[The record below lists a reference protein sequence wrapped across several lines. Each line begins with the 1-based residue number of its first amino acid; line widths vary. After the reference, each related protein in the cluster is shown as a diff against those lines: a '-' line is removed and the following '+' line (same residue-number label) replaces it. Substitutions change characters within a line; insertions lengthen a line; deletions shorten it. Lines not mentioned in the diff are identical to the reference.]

1 MPAREPNKRDN
12 IMQRYG
18 QTIAVTVEDLTRSD
32 DGEAVM
38 TYTTYE
44 KLASRKRLNK
54 IDSGGGLG
62 RRVQIEYSSL
72 PERFRRRFEAK
83 YGDPEEL
90 LRQDK
95 PALVIN
101 AEARRFF
108 AGIEPG
114 TFRLPNGE
122 TLPDDKVEEYTLNA
136 SVLDVLH
143 AEVEKQRL
151 GRNRLKQSTRIIW
164 ENILASAE
172 RLRADFHHTL
182 PNNEARLKDKVRTYE
197 REGFICL
204 VSKKFCN
211 ANKTKITP
219 EGGRLLIALRR
230 SRVPVYTLRQIFD
243 EYNRRAE
250 RKGWKT
256 LESINS
262 VTSYLERP
270 DVAPKWWAAVYGE
283 LSARQKFDRKQQTIL
298 PGVRDAL
305 WYGDGTKLNL
315 YYKGRDKDGR
325 LVKKTVMVYEVIDA
339 YSEMLLG
346 YSIGETEN
354 AELQRRAFRM
364 AIETAGHKPFEIV
377 TDNQGGQKTTDSL
390 SFMSRI
396 CRISRRT
403 APHTPQAKTIESV
416 FNRFQHE
423 VLHADSGYTGQNI
436 TAKSRDSRPNLEFIE
451 ANVDNLYTFEEM
463 CAAYADYRQ
472 RWNDLRHPESKMS
485 RREMYLRSQNPEAP
499 ALSQYDYME
508 MFWSVTERPSEFT
521 SSGITIQVAG
531 QRYSYEVLDAEG
543 HPDMEFRRS
552 NTTRKFFVR
561 YDPDDMTRVWL
572 CTKPAVGGLRMV
584 VPAVPYAVVHRAIQE
599 QTPEEQAFLR
609 ETIEAN
615 KRERIRRQME
625 GYELEVAHGV
635 APEQHGLR
643 TPRLQG
649 LSSRAQERLL
659 DRYADAAL
667 SDCPPQEERCEPIA
681 VGQVEKQIS
690 NMTFDEVSLI
700 SKF

>member
-1 MPAREPNKRDN
+1 
-12 IMQRYG
+12 
-18 QTIAVTVEDLTRSD
+18 
-32 DGEAVM
+32 M

-44 KLASRKRLNK
+44 KLSSRKRLKK

-72 PERFRRRFEAK
+72 PERFRKRFEAK

-108 AGIEPG
+108 AGLEPE

-151 GRNRLKQSTRIIW
+151 GRNRLKNSTRIIW

-182 PNNEARLKDKVRTYE
+182 PNNEARLKDKLRTYE

-256 LESINS
+256 LESMNS

-315 YYKGRDKDGR
+315 YYKGRDKDGG

-377 TDNQGGQKTTDSL
+377 TDNQGGQKTNDSL

-396 CRISRRT
+396 CHITRKT
-403 APHTPQAKTIESV
+403 APHTPQAKSIESV
-416 FNRFQHE
+416 FGRFQRE
-423 VLHADSGYTGQNI
+423 VLHADWRFTGQNI
-436 TAKSRDSRPNLEFIE
+436 TATSRDSRPNSEFIG

-543 HPDMEFRRS
+543 RPDMEFRRT

-584 VPAVPYAVVHRAIQE
+584 APAVPYAVVHRAIQE

-609 ETIEAN
+609 ETLEAN

-649 LSSRAQERLL
+649 LKPREQERLL

-667 SDCPPQEERCEPIA
+667 SDCALQEERCEPVS

-690 NMTFDEVSLI
+690 NMTFDEVSFYNRL
-700 SKF
+700 

>member
-1 MPAREPNKRDN
+1 M
-12 IMQRYG
+12 
-18 QTIAVTVEDLTRSD
+18 EDLTRSD

-38 TYTTYE
+38 TRYNYKILANRG
-44 KLASRKRLNK
+44 KLIVLRPGK
-54 IDSGGGLG
+54 GLG
-62 RRVQIEYSSL
+62 SCALIEYSSL
-72 PERFRRRFEAK
+72 PERFRKRFEAK

-256 LESINS
+256 LESMNS

-315 YYKGRDKDGR
+315 YYKGRDKDGC

-396 CRISRRT
+396 CHISRRT

-609 ETIEAN
+609 ETLEAN
-615 KRERIRRQME
+615 KRERILRQME

-659 DRYADAAL
+659 DRYADATL
-667 SDCPPQEERCEPIA
+667 SDCTPQEEHCEPVA

-690 NMTFDEVSLI
+690 NMTFDQMSFFN
-700 SKF
+700 KF

>member
-1 MPAREPNKRDN
+1 
-12 IMQRYG
+12 MQRYG

-44 KLASRKRLNK
+44 KLASRKRLKK

-90 LRQDK
+90 LRQDR

-101 AEARRFF
+101 TEARRFF

-256 LESINS
+256 LESMNS
-262 VTSYLERP
+262 VISYLDRP

-325 LVKKTVMVYEVIDA
+325 LVKKTAMVYEVIDA

-346 YSIGETEN
+346 YCIGEAEN

-390 SFMSRI
+390 NFMSRI
-396 CRISRRT
+396 CHITRKT
-403 APHTPQAKTIESV
+403 APHTPQAKSIESV
-416 FNRFQHE
+416 FGRFQRE
-423 VLHADSGYTGQNI
+423 VLHADWRFTGQNI
-436 TAKSRDSRPNLEFIE
+436 TATSRDSRPNSEFIG

-543 HPDMEFRRS
+543 HPNMEFRRS

-609 ETIEAN
+609 ETLEAN
-615 KRERIRRQME
+615 KRERILRQME

-659 DRYADAAL
+659 DCYADAAL
-667 SDCPPQEERCEPIA
+667 SDCTPQEEHCEPIA

-690 NMTFDEVSLI
+690 NMTFDQMSFFN
-700 SKF
+700 KF

>member
-1 MPAREPNKRDN
+1 M
-12 IMQRYG
+12 
-18 QTIAVTVEDLTRSD
+18 EDLTRSD

-256 LESINS
+256 LESMNS

-315 YYKGRDKDGR
+315 YYKGRDKDGC

-396 CRISRRT
+396 CHITRKT
-403 APHTPQAKTIESV
+403 APHTPQAKSIESV
-416 FNRFQHE
+416 FGRFQRE
-423 VLHADSGYTGQNI
+423 VLHADWRFTGQNI
-436 TAKSRDSRPNLEFIE
+436 TATSRDSRPNSEFIG

-499 ALSQYDYME
+499 ALSRYDYME

-609 ETIEAN
+609 ETLEAN
-615 KRERIRRQME
+615 KRERILRQME

>member
-1 MPAREPNKRDN
+1 
-12 IMQRYG
+12 MQRYG

-256 LESINS
+256 LESMNS

-315 YYKGRDKDGR
+315 YYKGRDKDGC

-396 CRISRRT
+396 CHITRKT
-403 APHTPQAKTIESV
+403 APHTPQAKSIESV
-416 FNRFQHE
+416 FGRFQRE
-423 VLHADSGYTGQNI
+423 VLHADWRFTGQNI
-436 TAKSRDSRPNLEFIE
+436 TATSRDSRPNSEFIG

-463 CAAYADYRQ
+463 CTAYADYRQ

-508 MFWSVTERPSEFT
+508 MFWNVTERPSEFT

-609 ETIEAN
+609 ETLEAN
-615 KRERIRRQME
+615 KRERILRQME

>member
-1 MPAREPNKRDN
+1 
-12 IMQRYG
+12 MQRHG

-32 DGEAVM
+32 DGKAIMSMNNYRNLVR
-38 TYTTYE
+38 
-44 KLASRKRLNK
+44 RKQVNILRPGK
-54 IDSGGGLG
+54 GLG
-62 RRVQIEYSSL
+62 SCALIEYSSL
-72 PERFRRRFEAK
+72 PERFRRRFESK
-83 YGDPEEL
+83 YGDPEVL
-90 LRQDK
+90 LSRDK
-95 PALVIN
+95 SALVIN

-108 AGIEPG
+108 AGLEPG

-136 SVLDVLH
+136 SVLDALH
-143 AEVEKQRL
+143 EEVEKQRL
-151 GRNRLKQSTRIIW
+151 GRNRLKNSTRIVW

-219 EGGRLLIALRR
+219 EGGRLLVALRR

-256 LESINS
+256 LESMNS

-315 YYKGRDKDGR
+315 YYKGRDKDGKP
-325 LVKKTVMVYEVIDA
+325 VKKTVMVYEVIDA
-339 YSEMLLG
+339 YSEMMLG
-346 YSIGETEN
+346 YCIGEREN

-396 CRISRRT
+396 CRISRT
-403 APHTPQAKTIESV
+403 TEPHRPQAKTIESI
-416 FNRFQHE
+416 FGRFQRE
-423 VLHADSGYTGQNI
+423 VLHGDWRFTGQNI
-436 TAKSRDSRPNLEFIE
+436 TATSRDSRPNLEFVE
-451 ANVDNLYTFEEM
+451 ANADDLYTFEEL
-463 CAAYADYRQ
+463 CAAYAEYRQ

-508 MFWSVTERPSEFT
+508 MFWRVTERPSEFT
-521 SSGITIQVAG
+521 SSGIAIQVEG

-572 CTKPAVGGLRMV
+572 CTKPTVGGLRMV

-609 ETIEAN
+609 KTLEAN
-615 KRERIRRQME
+615 KQERVRRQME
-625 GYELEVAHGV
+625 GYELEIAHGV

-649 LSSRAQERLL
+649 LSRRAQEQLL
-659 DRYADAAL
+659 DRYARDMTSESGI
-667 SDCPPQEERCEPIA
+667 SDETCEPIA
-681 VGQVEKQIS
+681 IGQVGKQIS
-690 NMTFDEVSLI
+690 NMTFDKVSLLN
-700 SKF
+700 KL

>member
-1 MPAREPNKRDN
+1 
-12 IMQRYG
+12 MQRYG

-256 LESINS
+256 LESMNS

-315 YYKGRDKDGR
+315 YYKGRDKDGC

-396 CRISRRT
+396 CHITRKT
-403 APHTPQAKTIESV
+403 APHTPQAKSIEAV
-416 FNRFQHE
+416 FGRFQRE
-423 VLHADSGYTGQNI
+423 VLHADWRFTGQNI
-436 TAKSRDSRPNLEFIE
+436 TATSRDSRPNSEFIG

-472 RWNDLRHPESKMS
+472 RWNDLRHPDSKMS

-609 ETIEAN
+609 ETLEAN
-615 KRERIRRQME
+615 KRERILRQME

>member
-1 MPAREPNKRDN
+1 M
-12 IMQRYG
+12 
-18 QTIAVTVEDLTRSD
+18 EDLTRSD

-44 KLASRKRLNK
+44 KLASRKRLKK

-72 PERFRRRFEAK
+72 PERFRRRFESK
-83 YGDPEEL
+83 YGDPEKL
-90 LRQDK
+90 LRRDK

-250 RKGWKT
+250 RKGWKR
-256 LESINS
+256 LESMNS
-262 VTSYLERP
+262 VTSYLDRP

-325 LVKKTVMVYEVIDA
+325 PVKKTAMVYEVIDA

-346 YSIGETEN
+346 YSIGETEH

-396 CRISRRT
+396 CRISRT
-403 APHTPQAKTIESV
+403 TEPHRPQAKTIESI
-416 FNRFQHE
+416 FGRFQRE
-423 VLHADSGYTGQNI
+423 VLHGDWRFTGQNI
-436 TAKSRDSRPNLEFIE
+436 TATSRDSRPNLEFVE
-451 ANVDNLYTFEEM
+451 ANADDLYTFEEL
-463 CAAYADYRQ
+463 CAAYAEYRQ

-508 MFWSVTERPSEFT
+508 MFWRVTERPSEFT
-521 SSGITIQVAG
+521 SSGIAIQVEG

-572 CTKPAVGGLRMV
+572 CTKPTVGGLRMV

-609 ETIEAN
+609 KTLEAN
-615 KRERIRRQME
+615 KQERVRRQME
-625 GYELEVAHGV
+625 GYELEIAHGV

-649 LSSRAQERLL
+649 LSRRAQEQLL
-659 DRYADAAL
+659 DRYARDMTSESGI
-667 SDCPPQEERCEPIA
+667 SDETCEPIA
-681 VGQVEKQIS
+681 IGQVGKQIS
-690 NMTFDEVSLI
+690 NMTFDKVSLLN
-700 SKF
+700 KL

>member
-1 MPAREPNKRDN
+1 M
-12 IMQRYG
+12 
-18 QTIAVTVEDLTRSD
+18 EDLTRSD

-54 IDSGGGLG
+54 IDSGGGHG

-256 LESINS
+256 LESMNS

-315 YYKGRDKDGR
+315 YYKGRDKDGC

-396 CRISRRT
+396 CHITRKT
-403 APHTPQAKTIESV
+403 APHTPQAKSIESV
-416 FNRFQHE
+416 FGRFQRE
-423 VLHADSGYTGQNI
+423 VLHADWRFTGQNI
-436 TAKSRDSRPNLEFIE
+436 TATSRDSRPNSEFIG

-609 ETIEAN
+609 ETLEAN
-615 KRERIRRQME
+615 KRERILRQME

>member
-1 MPAREPNKRDN
+1 M
-12 IMQRYG
+12 
-18 QTIAVTVEDLTRSD
+18 EDLTRSD

-256 LESINS
+256 LESMNS

-315 YYKGRDKDGR
+315 YYKGRDKDGC

-396 CRISRRT
+396 CHITRKT
-403 APHTPQAKTIESV
+403 APHTPQAKSIESV
-416 FNRFQHE
+416 FGRFQRE
-423 VLHADSGYTGQNI
+423 VLHADWRFTGQNI
-436 TAKSRDSRPNLEFIE
+436 TATSRDSRPNSEFIG

-609 ETIEAN
+609 ETLEAN
-615 KRERIRRQME
+615 KRERILRQME

>member
-1 MPAREPNKRDN
+1 M
-12 IMQRYG
+12 
-18 QTIAVTVEDLTRSD
+18 EDLTRSD

-44 KLASRKRLNK
+44 KLASRKRLKK

-72 PERFRRRFEAK
+72 PERFRKRFEAK
-83 YGDPEEL
+83 CGDPEEL

-151 GRNRLKQSTRIIW
+151 GRNLLKQSTRIIW

-256 LESINS
+256 LESMNS

-325 LVKKTVMVYEVIDA
+325 LVKKTAMVYEVIDA

-609 ETIEAN
+609 ETLEAN
-615 KRERIRRQME
+615 KRERILRQME

-659 DRYADAAL
+659 DRYADATL
-667 SDCPPQEERCEPIA
+667 SDCTPQEEHCEPVA

-690 NMTFDEVSLI
+690 NMTFDQMSFFN
-700 SKF
+700 KF

>member
-1 MPAREPNKRDN
+1 
-12 IMQRYG
+12 MQRYG

-219 EGGRLLIALRR
+219 EGGRLLVALRR

-256 LESINS
+256 LESMNS

-315 YYKGRDKDGR
+315 YYKGRDKDGKP
-325 LVKKTVMVYEVIDA
+325 VKKTVMVYEVIDA
-339 YSEMLLG
+339 YSEMMLG
-346 YSIGETEN
+346 YCIGEREN

-396 CRISRRT
+396 CHITRKT
-403 APHTPQAKTIESV
+403 APHTPQAKSIESV
-416 FNRFQHE
+416 FGRFQRE
-423 VLHADSGYTGQNI
+423 VLHADWRFTGQNI
-436 TAKSRDSRPNLEFIE
+436 TATSRDSRPNSEFIG

-508 MFWSVTERPSEFT
+508 MFWRVTERPSEFT
-521 SSGITIQVAG
+521 SSGIAIQVEG

-609 ETIEAN
+609 ETLEAN
-615 KRERIRRQME
+615 KRERILRQME

>member
-1 MPAREPNKRDN
+1 
-12 IMQRYG
+12 
-18 QTIAVTVEDLTRSD
+18 VEDLTRSD

-256 LESINS
+256 LESMNS

-315 YYKGRDKDGR
+315 YYKGRDKDGC

-396 CRISRRT
+396 CHITRKT
-403 APHTPQAKTIESV
+403 APHTPQAKSIESV
-416 FNRFQHE
+416 FGRFQRE
-423 VLHADSGYTGQNI
+423 VLHADWRFTGQNI
-436 TAKSRDSRPNLEFIE
+436 TATSRDSRPNSEFIG

-609 ETIEAN
+609 ETLEAN
-615 KRERIRRQME
+615 KRERILRQME

>member
-1 MPAREPNKRDN
+1 
-12 IMQRYG
+12 MQRYG
-18 QTIAVTVEDLTRSD
+18 QTIVVTVEDLTRSD

-38 TYTTYE
+38 TMNNYRN
-44 KLASRKRLNK
+44 LVRRKRINILRPGK
-54 IDSGGGLG
+54 GLG
-62 RRVQIEYSSL
+62 SCALIEYSSL
-72 PERFRRRFEAK
+72 PERFRKRFEAK
-83 YGDPEEL
+83 NGDPEEL

-95 PALVIN
+95 TALVIN

-114 TFRLPNGE
+114 SFRLPNGE

-151 GRNRLKQSTRIIW
+151 GRNRLKNSTRIIW
-164 ENILASAE
+164 ENIMASAE
-172 RLRADFHHTL
+172 RLREEFHHTL
-182 PNNEARLKDKVRTYE
+182 PENEARLKDKVRTYE
-197 REGFICL
+197 REGFVCL

-219 EGGRLLIALRR
+219 EGGKLLIALRR

-243 EYNRRAE
+243 EYNKRAE
-250 RKGWKT
+250 IKGWKT
-256 LESINS
+256 LESMASI
-262 VTSYLERP
+262 TSYLGRP

-283 LSARQKFDRKQQTIL
+283 LSARQKFDRKHQTVM
-298 PGVRDAL
+298 PAVRDAL

-315 YYKGRDKDGR
+315 YYKGRDKDGG
-325 LVKKTVMVYEVIDA
+325 LVKKTAIVYEVIDA

-364 AIETAGHKPFEIV
+364 AIETAGHRPYEIV
-377 TDNQGGQKTTDSL
+377 TDNQGGQKTTGSL

-403 APHTPQAKTIESV
+403 APYQPQAKSIESV
-416 FNRFQHE
+416 FGRLQHE
-423 VLHADSGYTGQNI
+423 VIHTDWRFTGQNI
-436 TAKSRDSRPNLEFIE
+436 TATSRDSRPNYEFIE

-485 RREMYLRSQNPEAP
+485 RREMYLHSQNPEAP

-508 MFWSVTERPSEFT
+508 MFWRVTDRPSEFT
-521 SSGITIQVAG
+521 SSGITIQVGG
-531 QRYSYEVLDAEG
+531 QRYSYEVLDADG

-572 CTKPAVGGLRMV
+572 CTKPSVGGLRMV
-584 VPAVPYAVVHRAIQE
+584 APAVPYTVVHRAIQE

-649 LSSRAQERLL
+649 LSPRAQECLL
-659 DRYADAAL
+659 DRYAHDTASRQA
-667 SDCPPQEERCEPIA
+667 SNDERYEPITL
-681 VGQVEKQIS
+681 GQVNKQIS
-690 NMTFDEVSLI
+690 NMTFDEVSLLNRI
-700 SKF
+700 

>member
-1 MPAREPNKRDN
+1 
-12 IMQRYG
+12 MQRYG
-18 QTIAVTVEDLTRSD
+18 QTIVVTVEDLTRSD

-38 TYTTYE
+38 TRYNYKILANRG
-44 KLASRKRLNK
+44 KLIVLRPGK
-54 IDSGGGLG
+54 GLG
-62 RRVQIEYSSL
+62 SCALIEYSSL
-72 PERFRRRFEAK
+72 PERFRKRFEAK

-108 AGIEPG
+108 AGLEPG

-143 AEVEKQRL
+143 EEVEKQRL
-151 GRNRLKQSTRIIW
+151 GRNRLKNSTRIIW

-256 LESINS
+256 LESMNS

-315 YYKGRDKDGR
+315 YYKGRDKDGG

-396 CRISRRT
+396 CHITRKT
-403 APHTPQAKTIESV
+403 APHTPQAKSIESV
-416 FNRFQHE
+416 FGRFQRE
-423 VLHADSGYTGQNI
+423 VLHADWRFTGQNI
-436 TAKSRDSRPNLEFIE
+436 TATSRDSRPNSEFIG

-609 ETIEAN
+609 ETLEAN
-615 KRERIRRQME
+615 KRERILRQME

>member
-1 MPAREPNKRDN
+1 M
-12 IMQRYG
+12 
-18 QTIAVTVEDLTRSD
+18 EDLTRSD

-38 TYTTYE
+38 TRYNYKILANRG
-44 KLASRKRLNK
+44 KLIVLRPGK
-54 IDSGGGLG
+54 GLG
-62 RRVQIEYSSL
+62 SCALIEYSSL
-72 PERFRRRFEAK
+72 PERFRKRFEAK

-256 LESINS
+256 LESMNS

-315 YYKGRDKDGR
+315 YYKGRDKDGG

-396 CRISRRT
+396 CHITRKT
-403 APHTPQAKTIESV
+403 APHTPQAKSIESV
-416 FNRFQHE
+416 FGRFQRE
-423 VLHADSGYTGQNI
+423 VLHADWRFTGQNI
-436 TAKSRDSRPNLEFIE
+436 TATSRDSRPNSEFIG

-508 MFWSVTERPSEFT
+508 MFWNVTERPSEFT

-609 ETIEAN
+609 ETLEAN
-615 KRERIRRQME
+615 KRERILRQME

-649 LSSRAQERLL
+649 LSPRAQERLL

-667 SDCPPQEERCEPIA
+667 SDCTPQEEHCEPVA

-690 NMTFDEVSLI
+690 NMTFDQMSFFN
-700 SKF
+700 KF

>member
-1 MPAREPNKRDN
+1 
-12 IMQRYG
+12 MQRYG

-219 EGGRLLIALRR
+219 EGGRLLVALRR

-256 LESINS
+256 LESMNS

-315 YYKGRDKDGR
+315 YYKGRDKDGC

-396 CRISRRT
+396 CHITRKT
-403 APHTPQAKTIESV
+403 APHTPQAKSIESV
-416 FNRFQHE
+416 FGRFQRE
-423 VLHADSGYTGQNI
+423 VLHADWRFTGQNI
-436 TAKSRDSRPNLEFIE
+436 TATSRDSRPNSEFIG

-609 ETIEAN
+609 ETLEAN
-615 KRERIRRQME
+615 KRERILRQME

>member
-1 MPAREPNKRDN
+1 
-12 IMQRYG
+12 MQRYG
-18 QTIAVTVEDLTRSD
+18 QTIAVTVEDLTRSN

-256 LESINS
+256 LESMNS

-315 YYKGRDKDGR
+315 YYKGRDKDGC

-396 CRISRRT
+396 CHITRKT
-403 APHTPQAKTIESV
+403 APHTPQAKSIESV
-416 FNRFQHE
+416 FGRFQRE
-423 VLHADSGYTGQNI
+423 VLHADWRFTGQNI
-436 TAKSRDSRPNLEFIE
+436 TATSRDSRPNSEFIG

-572 CTKPAVGGLRMV
+572 CTKPAVGGLRMI

-609 ETIEAN
+609 ETLEAN
-615 KRERIRRQME
+615 KRERILRQME

>member
-1 MPAREPNKRDN
+1 
-12 IMQRYG
+12 MQRYG

-44 KLASRKRLNK
+44 KLSSRKRLKK

-72 PERFRRRFEAK
+72 PERFRKRFEAK

-219 EGGRLLIALRR
+219 EGGRLLVALRR

-256 LESINS
+256 LESMNS

-315 YYKGRDKDGR
+315 YYKGRDKDGG
-325 LVKKTVMVYEVIDA
+325 LVKKTAMVYEVIDA

-346 YSIGETEN
+346 YCIGDTEN

-396 CRISRRT
+396 CHITRKT
-403 APHTPQAKTIESV
+403 APHTPQAKSIESV
-416 FNRFQHE
+416 FGRFQRE
-423 VLHADSGYTGQNI
+423 VLHADWRFTGQNI
-436 TAKSRDSRPNLEFIE
+436 TATSRDSRPNAEFIG

-552 NTTRKFFVR
+552 NTTRKFFIR

-609 ETIEAN
+609 ETLEAN
-615 KRERIRRQME
+615 KRERILRQME
-625 GYELEVAHGV
+625 GYELEVAHGI

-649 LSSRAQERLL
+649 LTPRAQERLL

-667 SDCPPQEERCEPIA
+667 SDCTPQEEHCEPIA

-690 NMTFDEVSLI
+690 NMTFDQMSFFN
-700 SKF
+700 KF

>member
-1 MPAREPNKRDN
+1 M
-12 IMQRYG
+12 
-18 QTIAVTVEDLTRSD
+18 EDLTRSD

-256 LESINS
+256 LESMNS

-315 YYKGRDKDGR
+315 YYKGRDKDGC

-396 CRISRRT
+396 CHITRKT
-403 APHTPQAKTIESV
+403 APHTPQAKSIESV
-416 FNRFQHE
+416 FGRFQRE
-423 VLHADSGYTGQNI
+423 VLHADWRFTGQNI
-436 TAKSRDSRPNLEFIE
+436 TATSRDSRPNSEFIG

-499 ALSQYDYME
+499 ALSQRDYME

-609 ETIEAN
+609 ETLEAN
-615 KRERIRRQME
+615 KRERILRQME

>member
-1 MPAREPNKRDN
+1 M
-12 IMQRYG
+12 
-18 QTIAVTVEDLTRSD
+18 EDLTRSD

-250 RKGWKT
+250 RKGWRT
-256 LESINS
+256 LESMNS

-315 YYKGRDKDGR
+315 YYKGRDKDGC

-396 CRISRRT
+396 CHITRKT
-403 APHTPQAKTIESV
+403 APHTPQAKSIESV
-416 FNRFQHE
+416 FGRFQRE
-423 VLHADSGYTGQNI
+423 VLHADWRFTGQNI
-436 TAKSRDSRPNLEFIE
+436 TATSRDSRPNSEFIG

-508 MFWSVTERPSEFT
+508 MFWNVTERPSEFT

-609 ETIEAN
+609 ETLEAN
-615 KRERIRRQME
+615 KRERILRQME

-667 SDCPPQEERCEPIA
+667 SDCTPQEEHCEPVA

-690 NMTFDEVSLI
+690 NMTFDQMSFFN
-700 SKF
+700 KF

>member
-1 MPAREPNKRDN
+1 
-12 IMQRYG
+12 MQRYG

-256 LESINS
+256 LESMNS

-315 YYKGRDKDGR
+315 YYKGRDKDGC

-396 CRISRRT
+396 CHITRKT
-403 APHTPQAKTIESV
+403 APHTPQAKSIESV
-416 FNRFQHE
+416 FGRFQRE
-423 VLHADSGYTGQNI
+423 VLHADWRFTGQNI
-436 TAKSRDSRPNLEFIE
+436 TATSRDSRPNSEFIG

-543 HPDMEFRRS
+543 RPDMEFRRS

-584 VPAVPYAVVHRAIQE
+584 APAVPYAVVHRAIQE

-609 ETIEAN
+609 ETLEAN

-667 SDCPPQEERCEPIA
+667 SDCTLQEEHCEPVA

-690 NMTFDEVSLI
+690 NMTFDQMSFFN
-700 SKF
+700 KF

>member
-1 MPAREPNKRDN
+1 M
-12 IMQRYG
+12 
-18 QTIAVTVEDLTRSD
+18 EDLTRSD

-172 RLRADFHHTL
+172 HLRADFHHTL

-211 ANKTKITP
+211 VNKTKITP

-256 LESINS
+256 LESMNS

-315 YYKGRDKDGR
+315 YYKGRDKDGC

-396 CRISRRT
+396 CHITRKT
-403 APHTPQAKTIESV
+403 APHTPQAKSIESV
-416 FNRFQHE
+416 FGRFQRE
-423 VLHADSGYTGQNI
+423 VLHADWRFTGQNI
-436 TAKSRDSRPNLEFIE
+436 TATSRDSRPNSEFIG

-584 VPAVPYAVVHRAIQE
+584 VPAVPYVVVHRTIQE

-609 ETIEAN
+609 ETLEAN
-615 KRERIRRQME
+615 KRERILRQME

>member
-1 MPAREPNKRDN
+1 M
-12 IMQRYG
+12 
-18 QTIAVTVEDLTRSD
+18 EDLTRSD

-256 LESINS
+256 LESMNS

-315 YYKGRDKDGR
+315 YYKGRDKDGC

-396 CRISRRT
+396 CHITRKT
-403 APHTPQAKTIESV
+403 APHTPQAKSIESV
-416 FNRFQHE
+416 FGRFQRE
-423 VLHADSGYTGQNI
+423 VLHADWRFTGQNI
-436 TAKSRDSRPNLEFIE
+436 TATSRDSRPNSEFIG

-463 CAAYADYRQ
+463 CTAYADYRQ

-508 MFWSVTERPSEFT
+508 MFWNVTERPSEFT

-609 ETIEAN
+609 ETLEAN
-615 KRERIRRQME
+615 KRERILRQME

>member
-1 MPAREPNKRDN
+1 M
-12 IMQRYG
+12 
-18 QTIAVTVEDLTRSD
+18 EDLTRSD

-219 EGGRLLIALRR
+219 EGGRLLVALRR

-256 LESINS
+256 LESMNS

-315 YYKGRDKDGR
+315 YYKGRDKDGC

-396 CRISRRT
+396 CHITRKT
-403 APHTPQAKTIESV
+403 APHTPQAKSIESV
-416 FNRFQHE
+416 FGRFQRE
-423 VLHADSGYTGQNI
+423 VLHADWRFTGQNI
-436 TAKSRDSRPNLEFIE
+436 TATSRDSRPNSEFIG

-609 ETIEAN
+609 ETLEAN
-615 KRERIRRQME
+615 KRERILRQME

>member
-1 MPAREPNKRDN
+1 
-12 IMQRYG
+12 MQRYG

-256 LESINS
+256 LESMNS

-315 YYKGRDKDGR
+315 YYKGRDKDGC

-396 CRISRRT
+396 CHITRKT
-403 APHTPQAKTIESV
+403 APHTPQAKSIESV
-416 FNRFQHE
+416 FGRFQRE
-423 VLHADSGYTGQNI
+423 VLHADWRFTGQNI
-436 TAKSRDSRPNLEFIE
+436 TATSRDSRPNSEFIG

-463 CAAYADYRQ
+463 CATYADYRQ

-499 ALSQYDYME
+499 ALSRYDYME

-609 ETIEAN
+609 ETLEAN
-615 KRERIRRQME
+615 KRERILRQME

>member
-1 MPAREPNKRDN
+1 M
-12 IMQRYG
+12 
-18 QTIAVTVEDLTRSD
+18 EDLTRSD

-256 LESINS
+256 LESMNS

-315 YYKGRDKDGR
+315 YYKGRDKDGC

-396 CRISRRT
+396 CHITRKT
-403 APHTPQAKTIESV
+403 APHTPQAKSIEAV
-416 FNRFQHE
+416 FGRFQRE
-423 VLHADSGYTGQNI
+423 VLHADWRFTGQNI
-436 TAKSRDSRPNLEFIE
+436 TATSRDSRPNSEFIG

-472 RWNDLRHPESKMS
+472 RWNDLRHPDSKMS

-609 ETIEAN
+609 ETLEAN
-615 KRERIRRQME
+615 KRERILRQME